1 MSFDMMNIDAK
12 SQANDSMNNAR
23 MARFAKLAGVGK
35 IVGKREMPMAE
46 KAQMAEAARGFEAM
60 FLNMLMKE
68 MKTSVKSLE
77 GDKENLT
84 TFGAETLEG
93 YNDMAFADEMS
104 KVGKGMGI
112 AELIFKQLTGGDEL
126 NSITKYDG
134 VAFDPKGSMKLDLNN
149 SNINS
154 EKINQNFNVKVS
166 ERLAQYDALINDAA
180 GTNGL
185 NPNIIKAVIA
195 AESAGKENAVSSAG
209 AKGLMQIMDGTA
221 KELGIENVFNPIEN
235 IQGGSK
241 YLKNMIDKF
250 GNIDEG
256 LAAYNAGAAN
266 IDKYGG
272 IPPFPETQS
281 YVKKVNKYIKM
292 FETSE

>member
-1 MSFDMMNIDAK
+1 MSLDMMNFDTK
-12 SQANDSMNNAR
+12 LQANDSMNEAR
-23 MARFAKLAGVGK
+23 MARFANLAKEGQ
-35 IVGKREMPMAE
+35 IVGKQKMPMAE
-46 KAQMAEAARGFEAM
+46 KVKMAEAARGFEAM

-68 MKTSVKSLE
+68 MKGSIKSM
-77 GDKENLT
+77 GADKEQMA

-104 KVGKGMGI
+104 KVGKGIGI
-112 AELIFKQLTGGDEL
+112 ADMIFKQLTGGEDL
-126 NSITKYDG
+126 YNITK
-134 VAFDPKGSMKLDLNN
+134 F
-149 SNINS
+149 
-154 EKINQNFNVKVS
+154 
-166 ERLAQYDALINDAA
+166 DAA
-180 GTNGL
+180 GFNPKSGTELNWNTNSNKINENFKLKL
-185 NPNIIKAVIA
+185 NERIGEFKDVISSAASENGIDMNLIKAVIA
-195 AESAGKENAVSSAG
+195 AESAGKPDAVSNAG

-221 KELGIENVFNPIEN
+221 NELGIENVFNPIEN

-250 GNIDEG
+250 GNLDLG

-281 YVKKVNKYIKM
+281 YIKKVKNYIQM
-292 FETSE
+292 FNTFDTTE

>member
-1 MSFDMMNIDAK
+1 MSLEMNFDTKI
-12 SQANDSMNNAR
+12 QANSSISEGR
-23 MARFAKLAGVGK
+23 LARFADLAKESKV
-35 IVGKREMPMAE
+35 VGKREMPMAE
-46 KAQMAEAARGFEAM
+46 KAKMAEAARGFEAM

-68 MKTSVKSLE
+68 MKGSVKSM
-77 GDKENLT
+77 GSDKEQLA

-112 AELIFKQLTGGDEL
+112 ADMIFKQLTGGEDLYNITKFDATGFNPKSGSEL
-126 NSITKYDG
+126 NWNT
-134 VAFDPKGSMKLDLNN
+134 N
-149 SNINS
+149 SN
-154 EKINQNFNVKVS
+154 KINENFKLKLN
-166 ERLAQYDALINDAA
+166 ERIGQFKDVISDAA
-180 GTNGL
+180 SQNGIDI
-185 NPNIIKAVIA
+185 NIIKAVIA
-195 AESAGKENAVSSAG
+195 AESAGKPDAVSSAG

-221 KELGIENVFNPIEN
+221 SELGIENVFNPKEN

-250 GNIDEG
+250 GNLELG
-256 LAAYNAGAAN
+256 LAAYNSGAAN

-281 YVKKVNKYIKM
+281 YVKKVKNYIQM
-292 FETSE
+292 FNTME

>member
-1 MSFDMMNIDAK
+1 MSFDMMNIDTK

-23 MARFAKLAGVGK
+23 MARFAKLAGEGK

-68 MKTSVKSLE
+68 MKSSVKSLE

-126 NSITKYDG
+126 NSITKFDST
-134 VAFDPKGSMKLDLNN
+134 AFDPQGSLKLDMN
-149 SNINS
+149 NINS
-154 EKINQNFNVKVS
+154 EKINQNYNSKVS
-166 ERLAQYDALINDAA
+166 ERLSQYNDLINNAA
-180 GTNGL
+180 SSNGL
-185 NPNIIKAVIA
+185 NPSIIKAVIA

-281 YVKKVNKYIKM
+281 YVKKVKKYIQM

>member
-1 MSFDMMNIDAK
+1 MSFDMMNLDTK
-12 SQANDSMNNAR
+12 LQANDSMNEAR
-23 MARFAKLAGVGK
+23 MARFAKLAKEGQ
-35 IVGKREMPMAE
+35 IVGKTKMPKAE
-46 KAQMAEAARGFEAM
+46 KAKMAEAARGFEAM

-68 MKTSVKSLE
+68 MKGSVKSM
-77 GDKENLT
+77 GADKENLT

-112 AELIFKQLTGGDEL
+112 AEMIFKQLTGGEEL
-126 NSITKYDG
+126 NSITKFDST
-134 VAFDPKGSMKLDLNN
+134 AFDAKNALGLEFNNALDSNKISENYNAKLSERISKYNDL
-149 SNINS
+149 
-154 EKINQNFNVKVS
+154 INQTSSSIGIDSN
-166 ERLAQYDALINDAA
+166 L
-180 GTNGL
+180 
-185 NPNIIKAVIA
+185 IKAVIA
-195 AESAGKENAVSSAG
+195 AESAGKEDAISTAG
-209 AKGLMQIMDGTA
+209 AKGLMQIMDTTA
-221 KELGIENVFNPIEN
+221 GELGIENVFNPIEN

-250 GNIDEG
+250 GNLDLG

-281 YVKKVNKYIKM
+281 YVKKVKNYIQLFKTM
-292 FETSE
+292 ED